1 MHLCVPLSQ
10 MTIQSWNSS
19 NPLLL
24 YLHRGNLQNKL
35 SLHLLWWTKRSFLC
49 PWKHLKA
56 WFPTIWTEH
65 NEEKFCNRKFNY
77 INLLFVIISLLVCV
91 HLWAGWQYAVKRE
104 ALNCYNCL
112 QQQNQQLL
120 ILLMTRIGWSA
131 IEDESV
137 QGADV
142 ILKNN

>member
-56 WFPTIWTEH
+56 CFPTIWTEH
-65 NEEKFCNRKFNY
+65 NEEKFCNQKFNY
-77 INLLFVIISLLVCV
+77 INYLFVIISLLVCV
-91 HLWAGWQYAVKRE
+91 HLWAGWQYAVKRKAFPWRFLCTLYRIYLNK
-104 ALNCYNCL
+104 AL
-112 QQQNQQLL
+112 QT
-120 ILLMTRIGWSA
+120 ISRI
-131 IEDESV
+131 
-137 QGADV
+137 
-142 ILKNN
+142 